1 MIKEIEDMAK
11 KTQKVSKTSF
21 WVCLSISIFLMVGSA
36 LFPWPPNF
44 IIEHSIFQAVGWL
57 FGFAALGQLPDII
70 NLGRT
75 AKIQRGNTVFT
86 IGKDENNDGMDDDWQ
101 RQQEMNNTDS
111 LDD

>member
-1 MIKEIEDMAK
+1 MEKEK
-11 KTQKVSKTSF
+11 KQKISKASF

-57 FGFAALGQLPDII
+57 FGFAALGQVPDII

-75 AKIQRGNTVFT
+75 ARIQRGNTVVT
-86 IGKDENNDGMDDDWQ
+86 IGKDSNNNGLDDDYESE
-101 RQQEMNNTDS
+101 QEIEEEQ
-111 LDD
+111 